1 MMKWFMRLA
10 LVKKV
15 YDWWKDRQ
23 QKKGAEKQRR
33 QGF

>member
-1 MMKWFMRLA
+1 MLKWFARLA

-23 QKKGAEKQRR
+23 QKKGARKATRY
-33 QGF
+33 